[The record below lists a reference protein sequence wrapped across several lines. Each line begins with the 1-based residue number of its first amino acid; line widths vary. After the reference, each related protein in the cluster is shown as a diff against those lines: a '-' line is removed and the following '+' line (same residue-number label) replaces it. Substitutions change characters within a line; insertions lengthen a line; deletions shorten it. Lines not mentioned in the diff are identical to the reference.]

1 MITANDTR
9 EQILTDLL
17 LSPEIEQL
25 EGLLGGFNIFEAI
38 GAVNRELR
46 HSDFLAYLLEPGRP
60 HGLGSRLLRDFVV
73 AFFSNYNGDDTP
85 SLIDVGCYQYESF
98 TVYREWKNID
108 LLIVSELHKLVIAIE
123 NKIWS
128 GEHSNQ
134 LTRYQALVEA
144 QYPDY
149 LRFYGF
155 LTPSGLP
162 PENNENWQPISY
174 QHVSDL
180 ITRVL
185 NRNRSA
191 MGEVVVFSLEQYLQM
206 LERHILEDSEI
217 SRLCQKIYAQ
227 HRQALDLIFEHRPDQ
242 AVEVAEFLKQSIED
256 RKDSFDLE
264 LDHSTKSC
272 IRFAVKAWDAY
283 PQQKMGQNQW
293 TSSDRVLLFEF
304 INRGDYMRL
313 VLVLGPGK
321 EGFRQAM
328 FDCANQHK
336 NIFSGGGRKVLS
348 PKFQRLFSKNIIPKG
363 KFSEDDDQQTV
374 ESYITAQLDSF
385 FANDFPR
392 LISHVESVLTM
403 P

>member
-1 MITANDTR
+1 MSTVSTTPNPQANPKEANLTTEQDTR

-17 LSPEIEQL
+17 FSPEIEQL

-38 GAVNRELR
+38 GAVNREQR

-60 HGLGSRLLRDFVV
+60 HGLGSQLLRDFVV
-73 AFFSNYNGDDTP
+73 TFFANYNGDDSP

-108 LLIVSELHKLVIAIE
+108 LLMVSELHQLVIAIE

-128 GEHSNQ
+128 TEHSNQ
-134 LTRYQALVEA
+134 LSRYQAQVEA
-144 QYPDY
+144 GYPDY

-174 QHVSDL
+174 QQVSDL
-180 ITRVL
+180 IAKVL

-217 SRLCQKIYAQ
+217 SRLCQKIYAR

-242 AVEVAEFLKQSIED
+242 AVELAGFLKQAIEE
-256 RKDSFDLE
+256 RKELFNLE
-264 LDHSTKSC
+264 LDHCTK
-272 IRFAVKAWDAY
+272 
-283 PQQKMGQNQW
+283 
-293 TSSDRVLLFEF
+293 
-304 INRGDYMRL
+304 NRGQK
-313 VLVLGPGK
+313 PGK
-321 EGFRQAM
+321 TGVR
-328 FDCANQHK
+328 
-336 NIFSGGGRKVLS
+336 S
-348 PKFQRLFSKNIIPKG
+348 
-363 KFSEDDDQQTV
+363 
-374 ESYITAQLDSF
+374 
-385 FANDFPR
+385 
-392 LISHVESVLTM
+392 
-403 P
+403 